1 MEVDNKKGRDVLD
14 ISKMDVTQT
23 NTKTGI
29 KIGNDH
35 APVKV
40 IEFINLRCP
49 YCRQWFND
57 SEATFAEY
65 VANGKVQRVIKL
77 FDKTKPSLAKGN
89 IMHKYVPKEGQE
101 DTLDVIAKI
110 YDTQDIWG
118 ELEDHEEI
126 ANYAENTL
134 GLLIADDITSSKAII
149 EEADNAQIIFV
160 PTMVVGQHIFDQK
173 ISQEEFRTILDKA

>member
-1 MEVDNKKGRDVLD
+1 MD
-14 ISKMDVTQT
+14 ITQT
-23 NTKTGI
+23 NTTTGI
-29 KIGNDH
+29 KIGHDD

-65 VANGKVQRVIKL
+65 VANGKVQRIIKL

-89 IMHKYVPKEGQE
+89 IMHKYVPKDGQE
-101 DTLDVIAKI
+101 DTLEVIAKI
-110 YDTQDIWG
+110 YETQDNWG
-118 ELEDHEEI
+118 DLEDHEDI
-126 ANYAENTL
+126 IKYAENTL
-134 GLLIADDITSSKAII
+134 GLLIADDVASSKAII

-160 PTMVVGQHIFDQK
+160 PTMVVGNHIFDQK
-173 ISQEEFRTILDKA
+173 ISQEEFRSILDEA